1 MFSQMIASKS
11 PYMQRSMIL
20 GQQQMRY
27 FGVLPKLA
35 KMELTV
41 RTPYR
46 TVFSNFSSFSRLTV
60 NTVGG
65 NMTIGNKTIP
75 CVYLLPPGEM
85 KVCNVQAGQG
95 NNSASE
101 SGLFMH
107 TGGWLFVH
115 E

>member
-1 MFSQMIASKS
+1 MFQNLATKS
-11 PYMQRSMIL
+11 PYMQRSMLL

-27 FGVLPKLA
+27 FGVMPKLA

-41 RTPYR
+41 RTPYN
-46 TVFSNFSSFSRLTV
+46 TLFENFSNFSRLTV

-65 NMTIGNKTIP
+65 NMTIGNKSIP
-75 CVYLLPPGEM
+75 RVYLLPPGEM
-85 KVCNVQAGQG
+85 KVCNIAAGDG
-95 NNSASE
+95 NHTSSD

-107 TGGWLFVH
+107 TGGWLFMH